1 MARETAVS
9 SRSQARFKAYQW
21 NSDIRRI
28 LRAIASTGMSGHS
41 ASSTGS
47 AAPAHAPLAARAAS
61 RSRGLDGDRPR
72 AFAVDRDVVV
82 RPRVGRVDGRGDRAA
97 RAERV
102 GYRLVVTTAGL
113 LQVGDEVAAPVPP
126 GNSIAS
132 LSCRFGRTDDAVM
145 VGWPGA
151 AQDRLPAHALDFWPG
166 CPDVARGP
174 RSPEVSD
181 DQGHDLRERDR
192 GLCGNLLNHRT
203 LYR

>member
-21 NSDIRRI
+21 NSDIQRI
-28 LRAIASTGMSGHS
+28 LRAIASTGISGHS

-113 LQVGDEVAAPVPP
+113 LQVGDEGAAPP
-126 GNSIAS
+126 GLGTVIAVGDGD
-132 LSCRFGRTDDAVM
+132 LGGHHEGR
-145 VGWPGA
+145 
-151 AQDRLPAHALDFWPG
+151 R
-166 CPDVARGP
+166 VA
-174 RSPEVSD
+174 
-181 DQGHDLRERDR
+181 
-192 GLCGNLLNHRT
+192 
-203 LYR
+203 